1 MAGSSNKGC
10 IKKCQNP
17 KNEEI
22 GIWNLFVCAKVPF
35 DPGEIPE
42 KMEKFFDFVC
52 LDGKTVEEK
61 RSSFVKNPDLEETGG
76 FSIVY

>member
-1 MAGSSNKGC
+1 MSEPK
-10 IKKCQNP
+10 

-22 GIWNLFVCAKVPF
+22 GIWNLFVCAKVAF

-61 RSSFVKNPDLEETGG
+61 DQVLSKTR
-76 FSIVY
+76 I